1 MNPRAG
7 RVRYKVVAF
16 AVAMAAITYLDRVSI
31 STLAP
36 AIMRDLRIS
45 RVQMGYIFT
54 AFPISYALFEIPTAW
69 WGERVGTR
77 RVLARIVAWW
87 SAFTA
92 ATGAV
97 TSYPIMLAV
106 RFLFGAGE
114 AGAWPNAAK
123 AFSRWIPAV
132 ELGRVQGMF
141 FMSAHL
147 TGGLAPGIVL
157 ILESYLGWRG
167 VFPVLGAIGFLW
179 TMAWYRWYRDD
190 PSEHAQVQAPE
201 LALIVAGRRDGEG
214 HDHKGAWKALSG
226 NPSAW
231 WLCLGLRL
239 QQLWNLFSDY
249 LAPGI
254 SRRTARISP
263 GRAGVFRGTSPLIK
277 RPGGS
282 FRRLRHGFSFA
293 PLRSAD
299 RPLLH
304 GRRLLFPGRGLHR
317 PGGDGSAAANGRD
330 ADRRGRCILHAR
342 LGGKLGGR
350 DRYRRS
356 ACWRPERGHEHH
368 RASRQYRQPAGA
380 GLSGPVQLQLGR
392 AALRDGGSIPVFLD
406 LLGHGASGADRVG
419 TPGTS
424 GCRLT

>member
-231 WLCLGLRL
+231 WLCLGYASNSYGTYFLITWLPAYLEERRGFHQGALAFFAGLPLLLSVLADLSGGFATDSLSRRFGLRIGRCSMGVGSYFL
-239 QQLWNLFSDY
+239 AAVCTGLAAMAVQPRMAAMLIAVAAASSMLALAASWAAAIDIGGAHAGVLSAAMNTTGQVASIASPLVPAYLVQYSSNWAAPLYVMAALYLFSS
-249 LAPGI
+249 I
-254 SRRTARISP
+254 
-263 GRAGVFRGTSPLIK
+263 
-277 RPGGS
+277 
-282 FRRLRHGFSFA
+282 
-293 PLRSAD
+293 
-299 RPLLH
+299 
-304 GRRLLFPGRGLHR
+304 
-317 PGGDGSAAANGRD
+317 
-330 ADRRGRCILHAR
+330 
-342 LGGKLGGR
+342 
-350 DRYRRS
+350 
-356 ACWRPERGHEHH
+356 CWAMVHPERTGSE
-368 RASRQYRQPAGA
+368 RREPAA
-380 GLSGPVQLQLGR
+380 V
-392 AALRDGGSIPVFLD
+392 V
-406 LLGHGASGADRVG
+406 
-419 TPGTS
+419 
-424 GCRLT
+424 

>member
-16 AVAMAAITYLDRVSI
+16 AVTMAAITYLDRVSI

-36 AIMRDLRIS
+36 AIMRDLHIS

-157 ILESYLGWRG
+157 ILESDQDGAAFFQCWAPSVSSGPWPGIAGIAMTPPNTPRCRRRSWLSSS
-167 VFPVLGAIGFLW
+167 PAGAIG
-179 TMAWYRWYRDD
+179 
-190 PSEHAQVQAPE
+190 
-201 LALIVAGRRDGEG
+201 
-214 HDHKGAWKALSG
+214 KATTIK
-226 NPSAW
+226 
-231 WLCLGLRL
+231 
-239 QQLWNLFSDY
+239 
-249 LAPGI
+249 APGK
-254 SRRTARISP
+254 RCQATPAR
-263 GRAGVFRGTSPLIK
+263 
-277 RPGGS
+277 GGS
-282 FRRLRHGFSFA
+282 A
-293 PLRSAD
+293 SA
-299 RPLLH
+299 
-304 GRRLLFPGRGLHR
+304 
-317 PGGDGSAAANGRD
+317 
-330 ADRRGRCILHAR
+330 
-342 LGGKLGGR
+342 
-350 DRYRRS
+350 
-356 ACWRPERGHEHH
+356 
-368 RASRQYRQPAGA
+368 
-380 GLSGPVQLQLGR
+380 
-392 AALRDGGSIPVFLD
+392 
-406 LLGHGASGADRVG
+406 
-419 TPGTS
+419 TPPTAME
-424 GCRLT
+424 LIF